1 MEKLLTLLNGKKTTI
16 GAILALGITYC
27 LTKGYID
34 NDLAIL
40 LNGILLALWLTV
52 NIANGVKNSVK

>member
-16 GAILALGITYC
+16 GAILALAITYC
-27 LTKGYID
+27 LTKWYID

-40 LNGILLALWLTV
+40 LNGVLLALWLTV
-52 NIANGVKNSVK
+52 NIANGVKKEC

>member
-1 MEKLLTLLNGKKTTI
+1 MTNILTFLQGKKSTI
-16 GAILALGITYC
+16 FTILALVITYC

-40 LNGILLALWLTV
+40 LNGILVALGFSANLAT
-52 NIANGVKNSVK
+52 IKFVK